1 MSLASPAEPAAPASK
16 GGVAVLVAPADSA
29 FSFFPAPYPPQP
41 PSPVGKGVTKVI
53 SCKGLRPLHPRG
65 LNPWFAAKP
74 TGIGSLRVVPSCTCM
89 AGAVSAASGSVQGC
103 RGRSPRRNKLWGS
116 PFPAGEGGS
125 GVYPSPSG
133 KGGSKVN

>member
-74 TGIGSLRVVPSCTCM
+74 TGIGSLRVVPPCTCSGGVCKCRKRFS
-89 AGAVSAASGSVQGC
+89 AGVPGA
-103 RGRSPRRNKLWGS
+103 RP
-116 PFPAGEGGS
+116 PA
-125 GVYPSPSG
+125 
-133 KGGSKVN
+133 K